1 MPDVGGKKFS
11 YTPEGRK
18 AAKAYSKRTGKAI
31 RTNYR
36 GGKTVAKKR
45 NQRGGR
51 AEPQFRTD
59 ESGRRGQA
67 AYYGYV
73 APKAARKQLKK
84 QAAAGGPGRR
94 ATRGA
99 GGAKAGGA
107 VKRLQGGG
115 ISQAQQNLL
124 RGAQEHAARSGQN
137 PGRLQQL
144 TAQHGDLYGASQQ
157 RKARGQMAGNQP
169 GRTSMRGIGPGMK
182 KGGKVPSYNDLIRS
196 KGW

>member
-18 AAKAYSKRTGKAI
+18 AAKAYSKRTGKAVS
-31 RTNYR
+31 TNYR

-45 NQRGGR
+45 
-51 AEPQFRTD
+51 
-59 ESGRRGQA
+59 
-67 AYYGYV
+67 
-73 APKAARKQLKK
+73 K
-84 QAAAGGPGRR
+84 
-94 ATRGA
+94 
-99 GGAKAGGA
+99 KAGGSI
-107 VKRLQGGG
+107 KRMQGGG
-115 ISQAQQNLL
+115 LSAAQQNLL

-157 RKARGQMAGNQP
+157 RKARSQMAGNQP